1 MKLRAGSLKRLG
13 KKIKKKQTNFYPDP
27 SRKKKKEQAQ
37 IDKIKNEKETLQLT
51 PWKYKGS

>member
-13 KKIKKKQTNFYPDP
+13 EKIKKQTNFYPDP

-37 IDKIKNEKETLQLT
+37 IDKIKNEKETL
-51 PWKYKGS
+51 